1 MTDPIHL
8 VAKTGEGVLLIETDK
23 HGTGGVFLYHHEN
36 DGSVWD
42 TWHRT
47 VDEAKEQAIFQF
59 GLAGEFWLQ
68 IPPGVSDPISFA
80 RGALTTK
87 I

>member
-36 DGSVWD
+36 DGSERL
-42 TWHRT
+42 TKPKSR
-47 VDEAKEQAIFQF
+47 
-59 GLAGEFWLQ
+59 
-68 IPPGVSDPISFA
+68 PSFS
-80 RGALTTK
+80 LV
-87 I
+87 

>member
-68 IPPGVSDPISFA
+68 FRRASA
-80 RGALTTK
+80 TQ
-87 I
+87 